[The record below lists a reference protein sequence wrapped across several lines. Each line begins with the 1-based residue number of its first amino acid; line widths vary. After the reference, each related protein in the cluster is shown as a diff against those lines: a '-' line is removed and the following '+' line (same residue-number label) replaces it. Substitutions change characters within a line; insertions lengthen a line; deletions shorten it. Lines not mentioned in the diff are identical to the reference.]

1 MTKRSSSDND
11 SAAAP
16 ASNLQPISALRHEG
30 GASLVT
36 KPEDLSP
43 KMVEDVADWLL
54 SSKPGLAEQVMG
66 ALKQSAVPLSLL
78 SLCIYAT
85 YWLEASR
92 FEHILT
98 PFMGAMIAFFR
109 WIARS
114 KNGRLER
121 LNSALAEQGVPLKGR
136 YRIARRLR
144 RLFCGQVPPE
154 KETIRKAL
162 RGPQV
167 STGSSSDEA
176 VRDALCALSPME
188 LMTAISTSE
197 DNRFDPK
204 LIFPLNFLILSITG
218 NLYSAALTATLVSLF
233 FENYLSGPFLSE
245 YGYPKETGKA
255 AQRFVRTELKKFMKD
270 NKVRFSS
277 QMTSGPYFE
286 RFVAQLYAQLQPASS
301 KPIVALPESLRV
313 QGFEKDGVYE
323 GVVITGYS
331 GIFYRVE
338 LAPGCIGFLPGSELW
353 SWRAL
358 FLREG
363 QRVSVK
369 ILGPWIDGRPLLSLR
384 EAIQAPKDVPALK

>member
-85 YWLEASR
+85 YWLEPSTRVAP
-92 FEHILT
+92 ILT
-98 PFMGAMIAFFR
+98 PFMGAMVFVYR
-109 WIARS
+109 WITRD

-121 LNSALAEQGVPLKGR
+121 LNAALAEQGVPLKGR

-162 RGPQV
+162 RGPPV

-176 VRDALCALSPME
+176 VRDALSALSPIE
-188 LMTAISTSE
+188 LM
-197 DNRFDPK
+197 P
-204 LIFPLNFLILSITG
+204 
-218 NLYSAALTATLVSLF
+218 
-233 FENYLSGPFLSE
+233 
-245 YGYPKETGKA
+245 
-255 AQRFVRTELKKFMKD
+255 
-270 NKVRFSS
+270 
-277 QMTSGPYFE
+277 
-286 RFVAQLYAQLQPASS
+286 
-301 KPIVALPESLRV
+301 
-313 QGFEKDGVYE
+313 
-323 GVVITGYS
+323 
-331 GIFYRVE
+331 
-338 LAPGCIGFLPGSELW
+338 
-353 SWRAL
+353 
-358 FLREG
+358 
-363 QRVSVK
+363 
-369 ILGPWIDGRPLLSLR
+369 
-384 EAIQAPKDVPALK
+384 